1 MRGTADLPARTLTF
15 IRKVAPFAYCDTCLA
30 LKLDASLQEMGAA
43 LTTLSLERVRRV
55 CYGCGRTLMVA
66 EAADGTRDRAR

>member
-1 MRGTADLPARTLTF
+1 LRGSADLATRALAF

-43 LTTLSLERVRRV
+43 LTGLALPRVRRV

-66 EAADGTRDRAR
+66 EGKDGAP